1 MQTIIKFEVLDFE
14 ENNTLLINKLYL
26 EHEKK
31 TINIKNKII
40 TVKIDK
46 FPINV
51 DDFYVDKLILYTNDK
66 KYIEYLIR
74 IYKSETNNFY
84 IFLNKI
90 YNNSFHILYFDKIKI
105 KPPEILSI
113 KDNNNIYNIKEIF
126 KNDLSFVKEF
136 AIINCK
142 DTFSINNNQEICVK
156 ENGSFEIDFISKNST
171 YQMNVQ
177 KIKKE
182 SYPTLI
188 INEKTRFKLI
198 AFVNNIK
205 ENLYNKEMTK
215 IKFSKFITGTFLVSE
230 KIDIANY
237 NYFIS
242 NKIYPIDEKSYEYL
256 LNFTIYL
263 IASKVNEH
271 TEAFIILK
279 TYFKQL
285 EFLEEKFKKNIIN
298 RKDILSFS
306 NWFKNNYTSA
316 EVLKAG
322 LNGHFDNFED
332 IYENSTDKWLN
343 YQITFIKEI
352 NKECSYFKAFQFLN
366 EVISNL
372 NEDSKLLEILYLID
386 SGTGFV
392 TNRKE
397 ENKKAFNLTS
407 ISKKSIINHIKN
419 IIPNIIIRKN
429 KKDNVEKTIFYSD
442 AYAEFDI
449 YSGLIIFYEETLFK
463 MEIDTAKKI
472 LIEDEDKYDKYVMS
486 IYKVLLHEICSHC
499 KLELRNF
506 TIESPNIINDPYNNY
521 EELKLKRGEMGRVM
535 EYYINKDIKKIK
547 FLKFDFSSK
556 SKLLKKELWVNKNF
570 DELDKNID
578 ELIKDNNDLSFE
590 ENEIGFF
597 PGDNES
603 EENNNSEKSS
613 ESLKDYTIS
622 KEDKSKK
629 LKKKEKEFN
638 YNDFIIFP
646 KVCG

>member
-1 MQTIIKFEVLDFE
+1 METIIKFEVLDFE
-14 ENNTLLINKLYL
+14 ENNKLLIKKIYL

-31 TINIKNKII
+31 TINIKSKKIA
-40 TVKIDK
+40 VKIDK

-51 DDFYVDKLILYTNDK
+51 DDFYIEKLILYTNETK
-66 KYIEYLIR
+66 NIEYLIR
-74 IYKSETNNFY
+74 IYKNETTNFY

-90 YNNSFHILYFDKIKI
+90 YNNSFHILYFDKINL

-113 KDNNNIYNIKEIF
+113 KDNNNTYEIKDLF

-136 AIINCK
+136 AIINCN
-142 DTFSINNNQEICVK
+142 DTLTINNNQEICVK
-156 ENGSFEIDFISKNST
+156 ENGSFEIDFISKINT
-171 YQMNVQ
+171 YQYNVQ
-177 KIKKE
+177 KIKEE

-188 INEKTRFKLI
+188 INQKTRFKLI

-215 IKFSKFITGTFLVSE
+215 IKFCKFITSTFLVSE

-237 NYFIS
+237 NYFVS
-242 NKIYPIDEKSYEYL
+242 NKIYPIDETSYEYL
-256 LNFTIYL
+256 LNYTIYL

-279 TYFKQL
+279 TFFKQL
-285 EFLEEKFKKNIIN
+285 ELLEEKFKKNIIN
-298 RKDILSFS
+298 RKDILSFCS
-306 NWFKNNYTSA
+306 WFKNNYTSA

-322 LNGHFDNFED
+322 LNGHFDRFED
-332 IYENSTDKWLN
+332 IYKNSTDEWLN
-343 YQITFIKEI
+343 YQITFIKEL
-352 NKECSYFKAFQFLN
+352 NKESSYFKAFQFLN
-366 EVISNL
+366 DVISNL

-386 SGTGFV
+386 SGTGFI

-397 ENKKAFNLTS
+397 KNKKAFNLTS
-407 ISKKSIINHIKN
+407 ISKKIIINHIKN

-429 KKDNVEKTIFYSD
+429 KKDNIEKTIFYSD

-449 YSGLIIFYEETLFK
+449 YSGLVIFYEETLFK
-463 MEIDTAKKI
+463 MDIYTSKKR
-472 LIEDEDKYDKYVMS
+472 LIEEPDKDDKYVMS
-486 IYKVLLHEICSHC
+486 IYNILLHEICSHC

-506 TIESPNIINDPYNNY
+506 TIESPNVINDPYNYY
-521 EELKLKRGEMGRVM
+521 EELNLKKAEMGRVM

-556 SKLLKKELWVNKNF
+556 TNLLKKELWINKTF

-578 ELIKDNNDLSFE
+578 KLIKDSNDLSFE

-603 EENNNSEKSS
+603 GDSNNSEKSS
-613 ESLKDYTIS
+613 ESLKSNTNS

-629 LKKKEKEFN
+629 LKRKKKEFN